1 MTRVNRAVLAA
12 LSGLATGFL
21 AWYLIMLRRRRI
33 GARTRVA
40 MVSRAPMTP
49 ALQAVHPADTHLGTP
64 GENTE
69 DRLDE
74 GIQESFPA
82 SDPVSIRI
90 E

>member
-12 LSGLATGFL
+12 LSGVVTGIV
-21 AWYLIMLRRRRI
+21 AWSLIERRRRI
-33 GARTRVA
+33 GERGRFELVP
-40 MVSRAPMTP
+40 RAPMTP
-49 ALQAVHPADTHLGTP
+49 ALQAVHPADAPLGTP